1 MVYKNRKKP
10 STVWRLKIGYIDD
23 CLQREKRKKRKMG
36 KSELRKKLL
45 KELAKDE

>member
-1 MVYKNRKKP
+1 MAYKTRKK
-10 STVWRLKIGYIDD
+10 STTVGRLKMGYIDD

-36 KSELRKKLL
+36 KSELRKKLM

>member
-1 MVYKNRKKP
+1 MVYKNRKRP
-10 STVWRLKIGYIDD
+10 SQVGRLKMGYIDD

>member
-1 MVYKNRKKP
+1 MAYKIRKK
-10 STVWRLKIGYIDD
+10 STTVGRLKMRYIDD
-23 CLQREKRKKRKMG
+23 CLQKEKRKKRKMG